1 MAKRLR
7 FTIDGVVLHAVLQN
21 HALSE
26 SLSDMCPFTAD
37 CTRSGGSPAGD
48 GSPAGGG
55 HEYYTALPKKAA
67 AKGCPSTTQ
76 GKKNGLYYFEGW
88 NALSLVFKDC
98 DTAPYQIHHIGDF
111 EEDVSAVLEKMG
123 GRIHIL
129 CELEE
134 GG

>member
-1 MAKRLR
+1 MAKRIR

-26 SLSDMCPFTAD
+26 SLSAMCPFTAD
-37 CTRSGGSPAGD
+37 CTRSGG
-48 GSPAGGG
+48 
-55 HEYYTALPKKAA
+55 HEYYTALPKMAV
-67 AKGCPSTTQ
+67 AKDCPSTMQ

>member
-7 FTIDGVVLHAVLQN
+7 FTIDGVEYHAVLQN

-26 SLSDMCPFTAD
+26 SLSAMCPFTSD
-37 CTRSGGSPAGD
+37 CTRSG

-55 HEYYTALPKKAA
+55 HEYYTALPKKAV
-67 AKGCPSTTQ
+67 AKGCASTTQ

-98 DTAPYQIHHIGDF
+98 GTAPYQIHHIGDF
-111 EEDVSAVLEKMG
+111 EGDVSAVLEKMG
-123 GRIHIL
+123 GRIRIL

>member
-26 SLSDMCPFTAD
+26 SLSAMCPFTAD
-37 CTRSGGSPAGD
+37 CTRSG

-55 HEYYTALPKKAA
+55 HEYYTALPKKAVV
-67 AKGCPSTTQ
+67 KGCPSTTQ

-88 NALSLVFKDC
+88 NALSLVFRDC

-129 CELEE
+129 CESEE

>member
-26 SLSDMCPFTAD
+26 SLSAMCPFTAD
-37 CTRSGGSPAGD
+37 YARS
-48 GSPAGGG
+48 GG
-55 HEYYTALPKKAA
+55 HEYYSALPKKAA
-67 AKGCPSTTQ
+67 AKGCASTTQ

-98 DTAPYQIHHIGDF
+98 DTAPYQIHEIGNF
-111 EEDVSAVLEKMG
+111 EEDISATLEKMG
-123 GRIHIL
+123 GRIRIL
-129 CELEE
+129 CELEK
-134 GG
+134 GD